1 MATEK
6 RMVGVHM
13 SEAEHALAK
22 QLAEKTGESLSVLFR
37 QWLRAQAKK
46 HGLAKA

>member
-1 MATEK
+1 
-6 RMVGVHM
+6 M